1 MLTKTTPSFQSD
13 LANVIFGSAPDPTRE
28 PFELSAVL
36 QLHKHFERATSTQ
49 IFRLAPY
56 VDAVL
61 VPRLSGR
68 NLLSVAKL
76 LEVRAPASIET
87 MPNLRRHREH
97 LRKTMELGQIL
108 SPAALG
114 RMIDALR
121 LDDQKKAA
129 T

>member
-1 MLTKTTPSFQSD
+1 MLTKSTPSFQSD

-28 PFELSAVL
+28 PFELKAVL
-36 QLHKHFERATSTQ
+36 QLHKHFEGATSTQ

-87 MPNLRRHREH
+87 MPNLRKHREH

-114 RMIDALR
+114 RMIEALR